1 MPIPLDDMLARWPV
15 LYPELM
21 GAGEQDDNGPDEAAR
36 MRDEITAPLLDSGDI
51 ARTFEESLEA
61 YKRSKESLTGKARD
75 LEALLDHENAR
86 ENILA
91 TMFNAHRATLG
102 DAAVKAALESI
113 KLRRIVRKSVFP
125 QQEAWPEESWHQIA
139 HLMTS
144 SELCCAGILEY
155 LANGAGEK
163 ANVDTLARWGFQFA
177 LDAYHDAG
185 FYGQHSTK
193 LEDIPA

>member
-36 MRDEITAPLLDSGDI
+36 IRDEITAPLLDSGDI

-61 YKRSKESLTGKARD
+61 CKRSKESLTGKARD

-102 DAAVKAALESI
+102 DAAVKAALEST

-139 HLMTS
+139 PP
-144 SELCCAGILEY
+144 
-155 LANGAGEK
+155 
-163 ANVDTLARWGFQFA
+163 
-177 LDAYHDAG
+177 HD
-185 FYGQHSTK
+185 QQ
-193 LEDIPA
+193 